1 MPKKKIKML
10 NTKGQ
15 GVLEYVLLTGLVGI
29 FCLAAIKKIGKTL
42 DTRLNRID
50 KKIKNELVIR

>member
-1 MPKKKIKML
+1 ML